1 MNAPSRSRD
10 SDSLRTLAELIG
22 HRFADEALLRRAI
35 THPSALSETEPSY
48 ERLEFLGDRVLGL
61 VIADRLMQRY
71 PEEAEGDLSRRH
83 TALVRSETL
92 AGVAADIGLGDY
104 LIMARGEDEAGGR
117 QNPALLADACEAV
130 IAALYRDGGLP
141 AAAQFI
147 DAHWLSRMEADIEP
161 PLDAKTAL
169 QEWAQARGRPVPCY
183 RVLDSKGPDHSPTFT
198 VEARGDGLPP
208 AKGSGPSKRAA
219 EQAAAAM
226 LLESTHAH
234 PDARDG

>member
-1 MNAPSRSRD
+1 MSAPSRRRD
-10 SDSLRTLAELIG
+10 LDNLDTLADALG
-22 HRFADEALLRRAI
+22 HRFADSGLLRRAV
-35 THPSALSETEPSY
+35 THPSALSDSEPSY

-92 AGVAADIGLGDY
+92 SDVAAEICLGAY
-104 LIMARGEDEAGGR
+104 LIMAKGEDEAGGR
-117 QNPALLADACEAV
+117 KNPALLADACEAV

-141 AAAQFI
+141 AAARFI
-147 DAHWLSRMEADIEP
+147 DAHWLSRMEADVEP

-183 RVLDSKGPDHSPTFT
+183 KVVGSEGPDHSPTFT
-198 VEARGDGLPP
+198 VEVRVEGLPP
-208 AKGSGPSKRAA
+208 STGRGPSKRVA

-226 LLESTHAH
+226 LLEATRAH
-234 PDARDG
+234 PDAHDA